1 MGALRT
7 VALVGMALT
16 LVAAPG
22 RAQDADRG
30 AQKRPDGSL
39 MGQLGGSALALG
51 TYHALLIGINDGLEL
66 HGMDASVAALWV
78 RASVVRNDADG
89 RGYIFI
95 LVAPQ
100 KFQKDVLTEYQR
112 ILTSWKWTQR

>member
-1 MGALRT
+1 VEIAKDAAEFRRDLVKSTLESFRT
-7 VALVGMALT
+7 SIAKSGLHDWKS
-16 LVAAPG
+16 G
-22 RAQDADRG
+22 RIESG
-30 AQKRPDGSL
+30 VV
-39 MGQLGGSALALG
+39 
-51 TYHALLIGINDGLEL
+51 DGLEL
-66 HGMDASVAALWV
+66 HGMDASVSALWV